1 MCKKNLP
8 PRGCVLFVID
18 KIGNF
23 VTIPVH
29 AFGSESEHSTIY
41 VPMFGGRISIGVQSK
56 RFFFLS
62 PPGGTNHRSHF
73 PRTLPQQRKD
83 GLLARKED
91 DGPRRQSPPLQYQR
105 TSDTTRAALS
115 RSRYS
120 RRLVSWRYHAHA
132 FWSCALV
139 KSSDWTGSR
148 NNGRLKEAYDAQGFL
163 GAHRLRMH
171 DPAGRCFSRYQATLL
186 SRSYSTVNL
195 HRCQCHVNKK
205 SSSLFATR
213 LIPTSIACTISPN
226 KYD

>member
-1 MCKKNLP
+1 MRVGPTPFWSSLYLEVCPTITKRRPNILLAREKNSSSCQMCKKNLP

-29 AFGSESEHSTIY
+29 AFGSESEHSTIC
-41 VPMFGGRISIGVQSK
+41 VTMFGGRISIGVQSK
-56 RFFFLS
+56 QIFFFS

-105 TSDTTRAALS
+105 TSDITRAALS

-120 RRLVSWRYHAHA
+120 RRLVS
-132 FWSCALV
+132 
-139 KSSDWTGSR
+139 
-148 NNGRLKEAYDAQGFL
+148 
-163 GAHRLRMH
+163 
-171 DPAGRCFSRYQATLL
+171 
-186 SRSYSTVNL
+186 
-195 HRCQCHVNKK
+195 
-205 SSSLFATR
+205 
-213 LIPTSIACTISPN
+213 
-226 KYD
+226 